1 MKRLYATVDKVPF
14 DIRAM
19 LKIIVSSIDGA
30 FNEETKIIEEKAAY
44 LMADLLAGCWLN
56 GGFRWQE
63 CFGMTLTLK
72 HEFQL
77 TALFLQSTRLV
88 FEHVLM
94 LKELPIP
101 TKKINGFIIEHLN
114 KFICEEK

>member
-1 MKRLYATVDKVPF
+1 MEESKEVTLFYSVDNSEVFTKACIELCSQVMKRLYATVDKVPF

-19 LKIIVSSIDGA
+19 LRIIVSSIDGA
-30 FNEETKIIEEKAAY
+30 FNEKTKIIEEKAAY

-72 HEFQL
+72 HK
-77 TALFLQSTRLV
+77 V
-88 FEHVLM
+88 
-94 LKELPIP
+94 I
-101 TKKINGFIIEHLN
+101 
-114 KFICEEK
+114 